1 MKIVKRNKHISPM
14 STIPMWLIPTLSYSL
29 QKVAGVKFNE
39 YEYLWGIVIPL
50 MVVLWVLLN
59 WKIKK

>member
-1 MKIVKRNKHISPM
+1 MKIVKRNKLISPI

-29 QKVAGVKFNE
+29 QKVAGVEFNE
-39 YEYLWGIVIPL
+39 YEYVWGIVIPL